1 MKLIDM
7 VVTDYLNIVA
17 SDAPAPGGGSAA
29 AFCGAQGTGLV
40 TMVAGQTAVKK
51 SYEAD
56 WPLCHEI
63 IEQGKKIYDELTA
76 QVDRDTDAYNLVA
89 AAFKMPKATDEEKAV
104 RRKAIADATLVATE
118 VPFETLRLSVAAL
131 ELADKMLGHYNTNCA
146 SDLGVGGL
154 NLHTCV
160 HGYLRYRLFPE
171 EVLTAVTLNA
181 ACAIGKGDSVG
192 SIEPGKLADIVLW
205 NADELPMLC
214 YRMGSNQ
221 VKKVIKRGRVAVK

>member
-17 SDAPAPGGGSAA
+17 SDAPAPGGVIAA

-40 TMVAGQTAVKK
+40 TMVAGLTAVKK

-63 IEQGKKIYDELTA
+63 IEQGKKFFDELTA
-76 QVDRDTDAYNLVA
+76 QVDRVTDAYNLVA

-160 HGYLRYRLFPE
+160 HGAWLNVLINLGGVKDEAKAAFFSE
-171 EVLTAVTLNA
+171 E
-181 ACAIGKGDSVG
+181 GK
-192 SIEPGKLADIVLW
+192 KLVAR
-205 NADELPMLC
+205 ADEIAQ
-214 YRMGSNQ
+214 RIQDTVNHDIMG
-221 VKKVIKRGRVAVK
+221 

>member
-1 MKLIDM
+1 M
-7 VVTDYLNIVA
+7 TD
-17 SDAPAPGGGSAA
+17 
-29 AFCGAQGTGLV
+29 
-40 TMVAGQTAVKK
+40 
-51 SYEAD
+51 
-56 WPLCHEI
+56 
-63 IEQGKKIYDELTA
+63 

-160 HGYLRYRLFPE
+160 HGAWLNVLINLGGVKDEAKAAFFSE
-171 EVLTAVTLNA
+171 E
-181 ACAIGKGDSVG
+181 GK
-192 SIEPGKLADIVLW
+192 KLVAR
-205 NADELPMLC
+205 ADEIAQ
-214 YRMGSNQ
+214 RIQDTVNHDIMG
-221 VKKVIKRGRVAVK
+221 

>member
-29 AFCGAQGTGLV
+29 AFCGAQGDAEIACAVGVVIFCGAQGTGLV

-89 AAFKMPKATDEEKAV
+89 AAFKMPKATDDEKAV

-131 ELADKMLGHYNTNCA
+131 ELADRMLGHYNTNCA

-160 HGYLRYRLFPE
+160 HGAWLNVLINLGGVKDEAKAAFFSE
-171 EVLTAVTLNA
+171 E
-181 ACAIGKGDSVG
+181 GK
-192 SIEPGKLADIVLW
+192 KLVAR
-205 NADELPMLC
+205 ADEIAQ
-214 YRMGSNQ
+214 RIQDTVNHDIMG
-221 VKKVIKRGRVAVK
+221 

>member
-89 AAFKMPKATDEEKAV
+89 AA
-104 RRKAIADATLVATE
+104 

-160 HGYLRYRLFPE
+160 HGAWLNVLINLGGVKDEAKAAFFSE
-171 EVLTAVTLNA
+171 E
-181 ACAIGKGDSVG
+181 GK
-192 SIEPGKLADIVLW
+192 KLVAR
-205 NADELPMLC
+205 ADEIAQ
-214 YRMGSNQ
+214 RIQDTVNHDIMG
-221 VKKVIKRGRVAVK
+221 

>member
-1 MKLIDM
+1 
-7 VVTDYLNIVA
+7 
-17 SDAPAPGGGSAA
+17 
-29 AFCGAQGTGLV
+29 
-40 TMVAGQTAVKK
+40 MVAGQTAVKK

-89 AAFKMPKATDEEKAV
+89 AAFKMPKATDDEKAV

-131 ELADKMLGHYNTNCA
+131 ELADRMLGHYNTNCA

-160 HGYLRYRLFPE
+160 HGAWLNVLINLGGVKDEAKAAFFSE
-171 EVLTAVTLNA
+171 E
-181 ACAIGKGDSVG
+181 GK
-192 SIEPGKLADIVLW
+192 KLVAR
-205 NADELPMLC
+205 ADEIAQ
-214 YRMGSNQ
+214 RIQDTVNHDIMG
-221 VKKVIKRGRVAVK
+221 

>member
-40 TMVAGQTAVKK
+40 MMVAGQTAVKK

-160 HGYLRYRLFPE
+160 HGAWLNVLINLGGVKDEAKAAFFSE
-171 EVLTAVTLNA
+171 E
-181 ACAIGKGDSVG
+181 GK
-192 SIEPGKLADIVLW
+192 KLVAR
-205 NADELPMLC
+205 ADEIAQ
-214 YRMGSNQ
+214 RIQDTVNHDIMG
-221 VKKVIKRGRVAVK
+221 

>member
-89 AAFKMPKATDEEKAV
+89 AAFKMPKATDDEKAV

-154 NLHTCV
+154 PLPRWLMSVLNVLINLGGV
-160 HGYLRYRLFPE
+160 KDEAKAAFFSE
-171 EVLTAVTLNA
+171 E
-181 ACAIGKGDSVG
+181 GK
-192 SIEPGKLADIVLW
+192 KLVAR
-205 NADELPMLC
+205 ADEIAQ
-214 YRMGSNQ
+214 RIQDTVNHDIMG
-221 VKKVIKRGRVAVK
+221 